1 MSHQVGLIWG
11 GGEHTF
17 ALTIGG
23 LRALQDACNA
33 GPQEVL
39 MRLVNGTW
47 RVDDPLAI
55 LRHGLIGGGM
65 AKDAAR
71 DLVNRTAESDGLM
84 AMVTP
89 AQLVLSAALVGVED
103 DRVGEPMGEAE
114 PPVNGVSA
122 TSMDPVPL
130 PDLPPAT
137 LTE

>member
-1 MSHQVGLIWG
+1 MSHQVDLVWA

-17 ALTIGG
+17 ALPIGA
-23 LRALQDACNA
+23 LRAVQDACGA

-39 MRLVNGTW
+39 LRFLNGTW
-47 RVDDPLAI
+47 RVDDPIAI
-55 LRHGLIGGGM
+55 LRHGLIGAGM

-84 AMVTP
+84 ALIIP

-103 DRVGEPMGEAE
+103 DRVGEPMGAAE
-114 PPVNGVSA
+114 PPVNGDSA
-122 TSMDPVPL
+122 TFTDPVPL
-130 PDLPPAT
+130 PDLPPKT